1 MSNGYKLLKVKKA
14 GKIPGV
20 KIGPESMVDLRYIQE
35 ILGHKNPKTTEIY
48 THVSKA
54 SLTSIKNPLDLIFKG
69 ETRRTVVR
77 NRL

>member
-20 KIGPESMVDLRYIQE
+20 KIGPESRADLRYIQE
-35 ILGHKNPKTTEIY
+35 ILGHKSSKTTEIY